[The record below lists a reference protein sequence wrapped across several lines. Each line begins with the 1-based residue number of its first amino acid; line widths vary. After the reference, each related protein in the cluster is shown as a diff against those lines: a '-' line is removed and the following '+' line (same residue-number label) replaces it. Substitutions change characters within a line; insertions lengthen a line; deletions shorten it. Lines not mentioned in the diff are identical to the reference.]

1 MIITRK
7 IQIFIC
13 EDDAELRKS
22 YYDKLYKCARIAA
35 QVANFDSSTLFAL
48 DNKLSFLSKEDRE
61 RIVYLGCEKNGVR
74 NVATKRNALYVAS
87 VDVFKDGDI
96 PSNMLSCI
104 AQNVRK
110 CYEADKKKGF
120 WRQSLR
126 SYKSD
131 MPMPMQP
138 EKFRKMK
145 LDVYTNSNGKTQ
157 QTCSFE
163 LMKIPFMMRF
173 GRDRSGNREL
183 VARMLNGEIKMC
195 TSAISIEKN
204 KTFLLLSVDVSKHIR
219 TIDME
224 KTLNAYL
231 GIDTPI
237 ICALAQVTDL
247 ENAKVWNIGS
257 YEEFRA
263 KRLGIQG
270 AVRRCQIS
278 MRDAKGGRGRAKK
291 CKAINRFHDAERNLV
306 DTMLHTYSRRLVDL
320 AVKHECGKLR
330 LCKQTEREASAKLDK
345 INLRNWSYYG
355 LIEKIKYKAEREG
368 ITLEIE

>member
-1 MIITRK
+1 MIFTRK

-22 YYDKLYKCARIAA
+22 YYDKLYSCARTAAKIANLG
-35 QVANFDSSTLFAL
+35 VSHMFVL
-48 DNKLSFLSKEDRE
+48 DNIMPYLSKEDME
-61 RIVYLGCEKNGVR
+61 NLQFLGCMRNGQR
-74 NVATKRNALYVAS
+74 NVATKQNAAYVVAS
-87 VDVFKDGDI
+87 ETFKGEV
-96 PSNMLSCI
+96 SMNMVSCI
-104 AQNVRK
+104 LQNVRK
-110 CYEADKKKGF
+110 TYEADKKAGL
-120 WRQSLR
+120 WTRSIR

-131 MPMPMQP
+131 MPMPFQP
-138 EKFRKMK
+138 DVFRKMK
-145 LDVYTNSNGKTQ
+145 FDSYTNNDGKTQ

-195 TSAISIEKN
+195 TSSIVVEKR
-204 KTFLLLSVDVSKHIR
+204 KTFLLLCVDVPKHVHKL
-219 TIDME
+219 DKD

-231 GIDTPI
+231 GITTPI
-237 ICALAQVTDL
+237 ICALAQITDI
-247 ENAKVWNIGS
+247 EKANIYSIGS

-263 KRLGIQG
+263 KRIGIQG

-291 CKAINRFHDAERNLV
+291 CKAINRFHDVEKNFV
-306 DTMLHTYSRRLVDL
+306 DTMCHTYSRRLVDL
-320 AVKHECGKLR
+320 AVKLGCGTLR
-330 LCKQTEREASAKLDK
+330 ICKQAEREAKAKLDK
-345 INLRNWSYYG
+345 INIRNWSYYG